1 MLPFI
6 LDDLRPSWLA
16 CIAPLRGGH
25 GEGFIVTAVRRAAM
39 VIIVASAVPVAL
51 AGAGGA
57 SAGTRAL
64 TDPGTAA
71 VPGTWG
77 TAKEVPGTASLNKGG
92 SAQVNSVS
100 CASAGNCSAGG
111 FYKNGSQ
118 QQQAFVV
125 SKVNGSWHTAI
136 EVPGTATLNKGGGA
150 AVSSVSCAS
159 AGNCS
164 AGGSYLDGSG
174 RGQAFVASEV
184 KGTWHTALQVPGTA
198 VTSQIGSAQVLSV
211 SCPSA
216 GNCSAGGFYGYV
228 KDNVWRHYA
237 FVVKEVK
244 GTWHTATTVP
254 GLATLS
260 TGVDAQVSSVSC
272 PSAGNCG
279 ASGYYTQKSG
289 ALQAFVVSEVNGGW
303 HTAIEV
309 PGTATLNKDGNAWA
323 TSVSCASA
331 GNCSA
336 GGHYLD
342 GAGNWQ
348 GFVVSEVNGTW
359 HTAIEVPGTATLNK
373 SGYAGVNAVSCAP
386 AGSCSAG
393 GYYRDGARHMQAF
406 VASEVNGS
414 WHAAIEVPATGT
426 LNKGGGARI
435 LSMSCASAG
444 NCGAGGYYIDYYG
457 HWQGFVVSEVNGT
470 WNAAIGVPGTATLNR
485 GWHAQV
491 NSVSCGAAGNCG
503 AGGVYTDNSQH
514 WQAFVVSDS

>member
-1 MLPFI
+1 MAWLLRFVRCWFRPAARQNDFPARHRGPYVARPAAGPGSRVFPGSHQIFRLAMLPFI

-174 RGQAFVASEV
+174 RGLAFVASEV

-244 GTWHTATTVP
+244 GT
-254 GLATLS
+254 
-260 TGVDAQVSSVSC
+260 
-272 PSAGNCG
+272 
-279 ASGYYTQKSG
+279 
-289 ALQAFVVSEVNGGW
+289 W

-414 WHAAIEVPATGT
+414 WHAAIEVPGTGT

-485 GWHAQV
+485 GWHAQG